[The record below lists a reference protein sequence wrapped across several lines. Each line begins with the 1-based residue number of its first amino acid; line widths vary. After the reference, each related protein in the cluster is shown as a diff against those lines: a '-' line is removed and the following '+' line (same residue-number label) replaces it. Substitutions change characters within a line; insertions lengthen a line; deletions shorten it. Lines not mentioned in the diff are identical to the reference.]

1 MDLTKFQI
9 VDELQYDS
17 SEIETIA
24 KAVAALPK
32 GKKLEFNY
40 KDTEDFKYPIGDLT
54 GFASR
59 VRNGITA
66 KLKEVGI
73 SLTPSVLLDRSSG
86 VITISLTQ
94 KS

>member
-17 SEIETIA
+17 SEIEAIV
-24 KAVAALPK
+24 KAVTQLPK

-59 VRNGITA
+59 VRNSIAT

-73 SLTPSVLLDRSSG
+73 SLTPSVLLDRSTG
-86 VITISLTQ
+86 VISISLSQ
-94 KS
+94 KG